1 MNNPPP
7 RIGEEGSVRCECV
20 RHLSMKFILWELTVQ
35 LVSILCLCSEN
46 GAHFVGILFFA
57 VQLVSC
63 TATPALPITKTAD
76 STACGG
82 VGDWHHALLQ
92 YGYHVV

>member
-20 RHLSMKFILWELTVQ
+20 RHPSMKFILWELTVQ

-46 GAHFVGILFFA
+46 GAHFMGILFFNCT
-57 VQLVSC
+57 VSFLYSHTGSSNYQNC
-63 TATPALPITKTAD
+63 
-76 STACGG
+76 
-82 VGDWHHALLQ
+82 
-92 YGYHVV
+92 